1 MGLPGISGVKFVNI
15 IKSDDFEGYLKQ
27 KNNPFLSNTFS
38 NQFIWQDWKVSF
50 EYRDK
55 NKATKKH
62 LSTFYYLGT
71 FDLAGNLLSVF
82 QKYQIQDTIGQYKG
96 QYRVNGL
103 VYSQFSR
110 IDNTLIYTLPFG
122 KTRSLNM
129 RALLGMG
136 LTYGNSK
143 TSMPYDY
150 SFYAGGANDV
160 RGWRASALG
169 PGSYKYY
176 IDTNGTNIQV
186 GDIRLAG
193 SAEYRFQFNKKLKGA
208 FFIDAG
214 NIWTTRTD
222 NNRLGSK
229 FSGNWFKEIAVAPG
243 IGIRR
248 DFDFFIVRVDFGF
261 PIHNPALPIGERW
274 IFQKHNVYN
283 DEVTNFISN
292 NPSMTSDASKKIDS
306 KPFTPHISFGI
317 GYPF

>member
-1 MGLPGISGVKFVNI
+1 
-15 IKSDDFEGYLKQ
+15 
-27 KNNPFLSNTFS
+27 
-38 NQFIWQDWKVSF
+38 
-50 EYRDK
+50 
-55 NKATKKH
+55 
-62 LSTFYYLGT
+62 
-71 FDLAGNLLSVF
+71 
-82 QKYQIQDTIGQYKG
+82 
-96 QYRVNGL
+96 
-103 VYSQFSR
+103 
-110 IDNTLIYTLPFG
+110 
-122 KTRSLNM
+122 
-129 RALLGMG
+129 
-136 LTYGNSK
+136 
-143 TSMPYDY
+143 MPYDY

-176 IDTNGTNIQV
+176 IDTNGTSIQV

-214 NIWTTRTD
+214 NIWTIRTD

-261 PIHNPALPIGERW
+261 PVHNPSLPTNERW
-274 IFQKHNVYN
+274 IFQKHNVFN
-283 DEVTNFISN
+283 DEVTNFISK
-292 NPSMTSDASKKIDS
+292 NPTMTVDALKKIDPT
-306 KPFTPHISFGI
+306 PFTPHISFGI